1 MLKRVGNR
9 ELSGKNRNIYKGS
22 LFSGSLSAGL
32 NLIHQSM
39 ETGISYI
46 RECWFRK
53 QGRSMSVR

>member
-9 ELSGKNRNIYKGS
+9 ELSGKTEIFIKEAS
-22 LFSGSLSAGL
+22 FPVPFQPGL

-46 RECWFRK
+46 RECWFGSKADLRLC
-53 QGRSMSVR
+53 G